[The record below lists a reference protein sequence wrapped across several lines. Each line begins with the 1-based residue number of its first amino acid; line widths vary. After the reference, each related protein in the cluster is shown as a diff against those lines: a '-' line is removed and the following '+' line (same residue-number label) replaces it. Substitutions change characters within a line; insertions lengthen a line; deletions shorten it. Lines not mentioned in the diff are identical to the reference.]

1 MDWLASMD
9 FRCRHHR
16 HHRHLQ
22 NSIYSSRH
30 CPLTDHVSELFTPS
44 THWRHD
50 TNTETETDTQ
60 YGWTQY
66 IYRQTCEH
74 TVRFLT
80 FSSSLIVAGDTSECR
95 RSSGL
100 RGGAN
105 PKPLPVDSCWLEP
118 NLTSECRRCNAS
130 MTGTSN
136 IDSVESCGMH
146 TRDAIFRRHTLH
158 RHVSF

>member
-1 MDWLASMD
+1 MLANC
-9 FRCRHHR
+9 F
-16 HHRHLQ
+16 
-22 NSIYSSRH
+22 
-30 CPLTDHVSELFTPS
+30 
-44 THWRHD
+44 HD
-50 TNTETETDTQ
+50 QHIDVTTQVQKRRQIHNT
-60 YGWTQY
+60 GWTQY
-66 IYRQTCEH
+66 IYIDRH
-74 TVRFLT
+74 ANTVRHLT
-80 FSSSLIVAGDTSECR
+80 FSSSLIVAGDTSECL

-158 RHVSF
+158 RHVSFSKKKKYRIELNLREFHD